1 MKEGKPMSLCEK
13 TTVVLVLIPIQDKN
27 KQTNKKRKKKLLP
40 WDHKGKN

>member
-27 KQTNKKRKKKLLP
+27 KQTNENRKKKTAP
-40 WDHKGKN
+40 MGS